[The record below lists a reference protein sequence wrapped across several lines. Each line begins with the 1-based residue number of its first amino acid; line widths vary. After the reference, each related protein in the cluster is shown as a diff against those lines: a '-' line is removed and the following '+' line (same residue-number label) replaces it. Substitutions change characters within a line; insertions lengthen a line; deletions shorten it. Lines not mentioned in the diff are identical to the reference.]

1 MVKPFINFSSNV
13 MLIIN
18 TRVILISHIR
28 KHATTFA
35 YFQTTL
41 FCSFTVKPKDASIE
55 LKPNPAI
62 LGRSFTITCNSRG
75 FPEPG
80 YTISHNGTRLIN
92 AKTHPV
98 NDVMWTDAG
107 EYECN
112 AGNEHGND
120 SASDVLKVTGKI
132 LIQFLF
138 LFYHRT
144 KTHVEHDKRK

>member
-1 MVKPFINFSSNV
+1 VLLIHKRNFI
-13 MLIIN
+13 
-18 TRVILISHIR
+18 
-28 KHATTFA
+28 A

-41 FCSFTVKPKDASIE
+41 FCSVTVGPKDASIE
-55 LKPNPAI
+55 LEPNPAT

-75 FPEPG
+75 FPEPS

-112 AGNEHGND
+112 AGNERGND
-120 SASDVLKVTGKI
+120 SASDVLEITGKT
-132 LIQFLF
+132 LIQCFP
-138 LFYHRT
+138 FYHRT
-144 KTHVEHDKRK
+144 KTHVEHDKRKELLN